1 MKSDIE
7 IAQETKELPIEEIAA
22 KVNLKKE
29 DLEPYGQDKAKINW
43 KAINRIRKNDKLGKL
58 ILVTSISPTPAGEGK
73 STITI
78 GLGDAI
84 HNQLHKNTLIALRE
98 PSMGPVF
105 GLKGGATGGGR
116 AQIIPMEDINLH
128 FTGDMHAL
136 TAAIDTLAALV
147 DNYIYQDNS
156 LNIYPER
163 ILLKRGLDVN
173 DA

>member
-7 IAQETKELPIEEIAA
+7 IAQETKELPINEIAA
-22 KVNLKKE
+22 KVGLKEE
-29 DLEPYGQDKAKINW
+29 DLEPYGHDKAKITW
-43 KAINRIRKNDKLGKL
+43 QAINRTRASKKLGKL
-58 ILVTSISPTPAGEGK
+58 VLVTSISPTPAGEGK

-84 HNQLHKNTLIALRE
+84 HNQLHQNTMIALRE

-105 GLKGGATGGGR
+105 GLKGGATGGGK

-156 LNIYPER
+156 LNLDPDR
-163 ILLKRGLDVN
+163 ILL
-173 DA
+173 